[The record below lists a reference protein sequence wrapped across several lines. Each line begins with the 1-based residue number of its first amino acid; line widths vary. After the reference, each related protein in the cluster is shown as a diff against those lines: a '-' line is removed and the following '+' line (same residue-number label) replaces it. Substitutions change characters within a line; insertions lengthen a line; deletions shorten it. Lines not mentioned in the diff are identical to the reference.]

1 MSSPDFSQYV
11 DLTLYDVEPQ
21 DVYSAALTYAQTAL
35 PEFIPVI
42 GTVEDAVLQATSYMT
57 YILAAGINRIPNGVM
72 EGIIKLMGFSRNEAT
87 FATGSALF
95 TLSVN
100 TGTTIPE
107 GTIIAY
113 TTTIDN
119 EVVAYSFATTTDTI
133 VPSGSD
139 TVSIAIEATEEG
151 QYPTLLDT
159 QQMILISSVPTI
171 LEVSLDA
178 DIVNGINSETDAQYF
193 DRAAQFL
200 SSINTS
206 LATKRQL
213 VNYIAANY
221 PTVNISAVYD
231 TTNSAGNLLFATA
244 AAPGYVTI
252 AVAQSDG
259 TALGS
264 TIKNALQADVAGKAI
279 AGLNVGVI
287 DITTF
292 SCSIAVSIAV
302 VSGYTPA
309 NVQASVADAI
319 ESYISPLGWD
329 QEQTIN
335 PNKIVA
341 LIAVIPGVG
350 YVSSVTLTIPTSPAN
365 VTLAS
370 NVITIA
376 KKAYFPVGI
385 ATVTVI

>member
-57 YILAAGINRIPNGVM
+57 YILAAGINRVPNGLM

-279 AGLNVGVI
+279 AGLTVGVI
-287 DITTF
+287 DLSSF

-309 NVQASVADAI
+309 TVQASVADAV

-341 LIAVIPGVG
+341 LIAVLPGVG

>member
-279 AGLNVGVI
+279 AGLTVGVI
-287 DITTF
+287 DLSSF

-309 NVQASVADAI
+309 TVQASVADAI

-341 LIAVIPGVG
+341 LIAVLPGVG